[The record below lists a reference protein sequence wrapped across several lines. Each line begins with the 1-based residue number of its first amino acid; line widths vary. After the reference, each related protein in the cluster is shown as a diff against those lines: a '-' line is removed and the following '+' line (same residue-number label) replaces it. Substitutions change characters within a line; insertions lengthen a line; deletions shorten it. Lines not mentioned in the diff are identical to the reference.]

1 MRLLRHIALTAI
13 VIPLLAKPIPYKV
26 IGDKSSH
33 SADAAIIALPG
44 AAENSNIYCDIFS
57 DGRYRKL
64 AQQRGYLL
72 VCLSGNIFH
81 TRYEKQEREI
91 IQLRDDLVARYP
103 SIKKVF
109 LTGYSTGG
117 RGAFII
123 GMRHPEKFDG
133 VAPVVPWMRYPGDTT
148 RTFPEMTRRIRHY
161 PHRIFFVSALFDFFF
176 PFNRKDLNRFATAG
190 EGHVE
195 KKRYFT
201 DHWFVVMASAKDIFD
216 FFDRQR
222 FSKEQQPAE

>member
-13 VIPLLAKPIPYKV
+13 VIPLAAAPIPYKV
-26 IGDKSSH
+26 IGDSSSR

-44 AAENSNIYCDIFS
+44 AAENSNIYCDVFS
-57 DGRYRKL
+57 AGCYRKL
-64 AQQRGYLL
+64 AKQRGYIL
-72 VCLSGNIFH
+72 VCLSSSIFR
-81 TRYEKQEREI
+81 TRHEKQEQEI
-91 IQLRDDLVARYP
+91 IQLRDDLVTRYP
-103 SIKKVF
+103 GIKRVF

-133 VAPVVPWMRYPGDTT
+133 IAAIVPWMRYPGDTT
-148 RTFPEMTRRIRHY
+148 RTFPEMTKRIRSY
-161 PHRIFFVSALFDFFF
+161 PHRIFFVSAFFDFFF
-176 PFNRKDLNRFATAG
+176 PFNRKDLNRFAAAG

-201 DHWFVVMASAKDIFD
+201 DHWLVVAASAKDMFD

-222 FSKEQQPAE
+222 Q